1 VTDSGGDRPARTI
14 FLGSGAFAVPTV
26 EALSHDPRVNL
37 LGIITAPVRPAAMQ
51 DIANDVP
58 VAQWAHHRKMGT
70 YRPPKLRDPAAIQG
84 IRVGQPE
91 LLVLA
96 DYGQIVPP
104 ELLALPR
111 LGAINLHPSL
121 LPRHRGASPIPETIM
136 AGDAET
142 GVSLIKMDA
151 GLDTG
156 PIIAQRKH
164 PLSRTESAP
173 QLEATLAGLAA
184 DLLISNLGPWLAGE
198 IEPQPQP
205 EDGVTVTRLLRR
217 EDGRLDP
224 ALGIEHMDRQLRAYQ
239 PWPGTFIETPIG
251 RVIVW
256 DAQPLEAGASR
267 HAGTLLRL
275 PANRLALTAQ
285 DGMLE
290 LLEVQPAG
298 GRRMSG
304 AELLRGRPQLAG
316 AVIGSVEDESE
327 DPSTA

>member
-1 VTDSGGDRPARTI
+1 VTDSGGDSPVRTI
-14 FLGSGAFAVPTV
+14 FLGTGQFAVPAA
-26 EALSHDPRVNL
+26 EALARDPRINF
-37 LGIITAPVRPAAMQ
+37 LGVITAPVRPAAMQ

-58 VAQWAHHRKMGT
+58 VAQWAHRRKIGS
-70 YRPPKLRDPAAIQG
+70 YRPPRLRDPAAIQG
-84 IRVGQPE
+84 ISVGQPE

-121 LPRHRGASPIPETIM
+121 LPRHRGASPIPATIM
-136 AGDAET
+136 AGDSET

-164 PLSRTESAP
+164 SLTRTESAP
-173 QLEATLAGLAA
+173 QLEATLAALAA
-184 DLLISNLGPWLAGE
+184 ELLTDSLGPWLAGE
-198 IEPQPQP
+198 MEASPQP
-205 EDGVTVTRLLRR
+205 EDGVTITRLLTR

-224 ALGIEHMDRQLRAYQ
+224 ANGLEHLDRQLRAYQ
-239 PWPGTFIETPIG
+239 PWPGTFIETPVG

-316 AVIGSVEDESE
+316 ASVLSPDDGLETSSE
-327 DPSTA
+327 A